1 MQFRFLENVGR
12 ELRDSFLHLLRDY
25 SESLALALILA
36 LILRQFVFSAY
47 RISNVMMEP
56 NLRLGDFILGY
67 KLPYGVTVPFIDKH
81 LGQSPPHRGDVLIF
95 KCPTKPE
102 ASCIKRAVAVAGD
115 RVEIR
120 GQRLYVNGVAGRYTK
135 SDTKPTEALSSQVAM
150 VILREK
156 ILRGEREILIS
167 NATQNSDFG
176 PYVVPPESFFALG
189 DNRDF
194 SEDSRHWGA
203 VPNRAIEARAISIW
217 VSIDWSLDS
226 AGDYHSKLR
235 KERIFKGIH

>member
-1 MQFRFLENVGR
+1 MQFQFLENAGR
-12 ELRDSFLHLLRDY
+12 ELRDSLLHLLRDY

-36 LILRQFVFSAY
+36 LILRQFIFSAY

-56 NLRLGDFILGY
+56 NLRLGDFILCY
-67 KLPYGVTVPFIDKH
+67 KLPYGVNIPFSDKH
-81 LGQSPPHRGDVLIF
+81 VGETQPHRGDVLIF
-95 KCPTKPE
+95 KCPLNVE

-120 GQRLYVNGVAGRYTK
+120 GQRLIVNGVIGHYVK
-135 SDTKPTEALSSQVAM
+135 SDKKPPESLTKQVAM

-156 ILRGEREILIS
+156 VPHSEREILIS
-167 NATQNSDFG
+167 NTNQSTDFG
-176 PYVVPPESFFALG
+176 PYVVPPDSFFALG

-203 VPNRAIEARAISIW
+203 VPNRAIEARAIGVW
-217 VSIDWSLDS
+217 VSIEWSQD
-226 AGDYHSKLR
+226 ANGDYHSHLR
-235 KERIFKGIH
+235 KDRMLKGIH